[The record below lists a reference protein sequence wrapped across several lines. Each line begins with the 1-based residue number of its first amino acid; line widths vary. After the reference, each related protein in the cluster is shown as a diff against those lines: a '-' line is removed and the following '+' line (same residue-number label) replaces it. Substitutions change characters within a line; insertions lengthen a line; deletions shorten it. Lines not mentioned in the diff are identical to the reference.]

1 MYDKNNIAKYVERGA
16 RINTSSERSFRES
29 VVGNLLEAMG
39 WDMGNEE
46 EVATYLDIQ
55 VGTQT
60 PQADY
65 LIKNGISKFIL
76 EVKQPNHEI
85 EGNMSDYSQTHSYS
99 RLTSSPFGVLYNG
112 RKLIVFRDSSKQPV
126 YVWRYI
132 SDPENLLVFECLAK
146 ENFPD
151 MLEEFLLSQEKYIKL
166 QNYVDDNSEKITTN
180 LVKLIST
187 NTSLDPEFVNS
198 HLTISITFDME
209 REATETPENSRS
221 DDLVLIRAFRDYGP
235 GTGLDFVTD
244 HKAWGFIRVGIV
256 PRYLALY
263 DADNKELTKLY
274 VV

>member
-151 MLEEFLLSQEKYIKL
+151 MLEEFLLSQEKYIKRCIIRRIL
-166 QNYVDDNSEKITTN
+166 G
-180 LVKLIST
+180 
-187 NTSLDPEFVNS
+187 
-198 HLTISITFDME
+198 
-209 REATETPENSRS
+209 ENSLKRS
-221 DDLVLIRAFRDYGP
+221 P
-235 GTGLDFVTD
+235 
-244 HKAWGFIRVGIV
+244 KSQ
-256 PRYLALY
+256 
-263 DADNKELTKLY
+263 
-274 VV
+274 